1 MGLTPLAL
9 VGGTPHDTDRYNNW
23 LEGRL
28 SEISP
33 LLVANPVWSDA
44 MMSEVFGH
52 PWLSQTYA
60 SLPLQAA
67 VLVLTNEIKAYLA
80 ASLLDDRKADAH
92 WFQRRI
98 PVIRYLVEEGA
109 DLLHHF
115 EAGCLAD
122 IPHPGFAP
130 SDDEGVRKPNH
141 HNDAVLERYA
151 AWYGA
156 NYGRRR
162 QSQTRHWIRDG
173 EIVTGE
179 FRSPE
184 VQLFG
189 DIHRFS
195 IISRAQ
201 MAPMHDRDIILLND
215 LYSEE
220 DTRFRDRQRRSD
232 TYISFLNF
240 EPWLRPLMRGFLL
253 DKVAHGELAPA
264 TIAGMLSRLR
274 LFARF
279 LREQGIV
286 APEQINEP
294 TMERYL
300 AWGNARNA
308 AGKNWYTDIVQL
320 MRAAPVL
327 LPGQWPRI
335 ALDKRAA
342 RRIRYKQAPDDPR
355 NRLYASR
362 EGANRAAP
370 PEALAAMVAR
380 LDELPAPIP
389 VIFMIGITTGARAED
404 LHALLFD
411 CLRPDPHDKRFMLFT
426 FWQNK
431 VSRWN
436 TKPLLATDSAHR
448 AMIELIEAQR
458 DRVRQRHGR
467 ATKYLFPVFY
477 GKRES
482 FLGYNWTLQE
492 LRMLC
497 LRHGIV
503 DGEGKPFDF
512 SWHPLRHHRGTQMAA
527 EGHDILSIMFELG
540 HASPDM
546 ASMYVNKRLD
556 LKKNALL
563 RKGGGQFFTIAGKV
577 DEAVGDLLLRKETM
591 LATRVCGG
599 ACTLPGQLGEWCEH
613 AHACLTCRFFR
624 ADGDDVEHFRC
635 ERAGLYAAIEGL
647 EQEAQNYEEGG
658 QTRMADITRKRLQR
672 NKDAVHNTDTIIR
685 SIEEHGLY
693 KGEKQRYRP
702 AAAREE
708 ATS

>member
-1 MGLTPLAL
+1 M
-9 VGGTPHDTDRYNNW
+9 
-23 LEGRL
+23 
-28 SEISP
+28 
-33 LLVANPVWSDA
+33 
-44 MMSEVFGH
+44 
-52 PWLSQTYA
+52 
-60 SLPLQAA
+60 
-67 VLVLTNEIKAYLA
+67 
-80 ASLLDDRKADAH
+80 
-92 WFQRRI
+92 
-98 PVIRYLVEEGA
+98 
-109 DLLHHF
+109 
-115 EAGCLAD
+115 
-122 IPHPGFAP
+122 
-130 SDDEGVRKPNH
+130 
-141 HNDAVLERYA
+141 
-151 AWYGA
+151 
-156 NYGRRR
+156 
-162 QSQTRHWIRDG
+162 
-173 EIVTGE
+173 
-179 FRSPE
+179 
-184 VQLFG
+184 QLFG
-189 DIHRFS
+189 DIHRFA
-195 IISRAQ
+195 IINRAQ

-232 TYISFLNF
+232 TYINFLNF

-253 DKVAHGELAPA
+253 DKVAHGEFAPR
-264 TIAGMLSRLR
+264 TVIAMRSRLR
-274 LFARF
+274 LFAQF
-279 LREQGIV
+279 LHEESV
-286 APEQINEP
+286 AGPAKINEL

-327 LPGQWPRI
+327 LPGEWPRI

-370 PEALAAMVAR
+370 PEALAAMMAR

-436 TKPLLATDSAHR
+436 TKPLLATDPAHR
-448 AMIELIEAQR
+448 AMIELIEAQQ
-458 DRVRQRHGR
+458 DRVRQRYGR

-624 ADGDDVEHFRC
+624 ADGGDVEHFRC

-702 AAAREE
+702 ATAREE

>member
-1 MGLTPLAL
+1 MGMTPLAL
-9 VGGTPHDTDRYNNW
+9 VGGTPHDTDRYSNW

-28 SEISP
+28 AEISP
-33 LLVANPVWSDA
+33 LLIDNPVWSDA
-44 MMSEVFGH
+44 LMVEVFGH
-52 PWLSQTYA
+52 PWLSLTYA
-60 SLPLQAA
+60 SLSLSAA
-67 VLVLTNEIKAYLA
+67 VPVLTEEIKAYLA
-80 ASLLDDRKADAH
+80 ASTLDDRKADAH

-98 PVIRYLVEEGA
+98 LVIRYLVEEGA
-109 DLLHHF
+109 NLLQHF
-115 EAGCLAD
+115 GAACLAD
-122 IPHPGFAP
+122 VPHPGFSS
-130 SDDEGVRKPNH
+130 SDDAAPAKSNY
-141 HNDAVLERYA
+141 HNDAALALYA
-151 AWYGA
+151 TWYGER
-156 NYGRRR
+156 YGRRR

-173 EIVTGE
+173 EIVTSQY
-179 FRSPE
+179 RAPE

-195 IISRAQ
+195 VINRAQ
-201 MAPMHDRDIILLND
+201 MAPLHERDIILLND

-232 TYISFLNF
+232 TYLNFQCF
-240 EPWLRPLMRGFLL
+240 EPWLRPLMRLFLL

-264 TIAGMLSRLR
+264 SLAGMQSRLR
-274 LFARF
+274 MFAHF
-279 LREQGIV
+279 LHGEHIAEPG
-286 APEQINEP
+286 QINEL

-320 MRAAPVL
+320 MRAAPAL

-335 ALDKRAA
+335 AVDKRAA

-370 PEALAAMVAR
+370 PEALAAMAAR

-389 VIFMIGITTGARAED
+389 AIFMIGITTGARAED

-411 CLRPDPHDKRFMLFT
+411 CLQLDPQDKRFMLFT

-436 TKPLLATDSAHR
+436 TKPLLVSDPAHH
-448 AMIELIEAQR
+448 AMIKLIEAQR
-458 DRVRQRHGR
+458 DRVRQRYGG
-467 ATKYLFPVFY
+467 ATKYLFPIFY

-492 LRMLC
+492 LKLLC

-546 ASMYVNKRLD
+546 ASMYVNKRLE

-563 RKGGGQFFTIAGKV
+563 RKGGGQFFTIEGKV
-577 DEAVGDLLLRKETM
+577 DAAVGELLLRKETM
-591 LATRVCGG
+591 VATRVCGG

-635 ERAGLYAAIEGL
+635 ERSKLYVAIENL
-647 EQEAQNYEEGG
+647 EQEAQDYEEKG
-658 QTRMADITRKRLQR
+658 QARMADISHKRLQR
-672 NKDAVHNTDTIIR
+672 NKDAVQNTDTIIR
-685 SIEEHGLY
+685 SIESHGLY
-693 KGEKQRYRP
+693 KGAKQRYKP

-708 ATS
+708 ALP

>member
-1 MGLTPLAL
+1 M
-9 VGGTPHDTDRYNNW
+9 RY
-23 LEGRL
+23 
-28 SEISP
+28 
-33 LLVANPVWSDA
+33 
-44 MMSEVFGH
+44 
-52 PWLSQTYA
+52 
-60 SLPLQAA
+60 
-67 VLVLTNEIKAYLA
+67 
-80 ASLLDDRKADAH
+80 
-92 WFQRRI
+92 
-98 PVIRYLVEEGA
+98 
-109 DLLHHF
+109 
-115 EAGCLAD
+115 
-122 IPHPGFAP
+122 
-130 SDDEGVRKPNH
+130 
-141 HNDAVLERYA
+141 
-151 AWYGA
+151 
-156 NYGRRR
+156 
-162 QSQTRHWIRDG
+162 
-173 EIVTGE
+173 
-179 FRSPE
+179 
-184 VQLFG
+184 
-189 DIHRFS
+189 
-195 IISRAQ
+195 
-201 MAPMHDRDIILLND
+201 
-215 LYSEE
+215 
-220 DTRFRDRQRRSD
+220 
-232 TYISFLNF
+232 
-240 EPWLRPLMRGFLL
+240 
-253 DKVAHGELAPA
+253 
-264 TIAGMLSRLR
+264 RLR
-274 LFARF
+274 FFARF
-279 LREQGIV
+279 LHEDGVV
-286 APEQINEP
+286 APGQINEL

-300 AWGNARNA
+300 AWGNAQGA

-370 PEALAAMVAR
+370 SEALAAMVAK
-380 LDELPAPIP
+380 LDEMPAPIP
-389 VIFMIGITTGARAED
+389 AIFMIGITTGARAED

-436 TKPLLATDSAHR
+436 TKPLLVTDPAHQ
-448 AMIELIEAQR
+448 AMIELIETQR
-458 DRVRQRHGR
+458 EHVWQRYGR

-482 FLGYNWTLQE
+482 FLGNNWTLQE
-492 LRMLC
+492 LKMLC

-546 ASMYVNKRLD
+546 ASMYVNKRLE

-563 RKGGGQFFTIAGKV
+563 RKGGGRFFTIEGKV
-577 DEAVGDLLLRKETM
+577 DEAFGDLLLRKETM
-591 LATRVCGG
+591 MATRVGGG

-624 ADGDDVEHFRC
+624 ADGDDLEHFRC
-635 ERAGLYAAIEGL
+635 ERAGLYVAIEGL
-647 EQEAQNYEEGG
+647 EQESQNYEEGG

-685 SIEEHGLY
+685 SIEECGLY

-708 ATS
+708 ATQ

>member
-1 MGLTPLAL
+1 M
-9 VGGTPHDTDRYNNW
+9 N
-23 LEGRL
+23 
-28 SEISP
+28 
-33 LLVANPVWSDA
+33 
-44 MMSEVFGH
+44 EVFGH
-52 PWLSQTYA
+52 SWLSQTYA
-60 SLPLQAA
+60 SLPLSAA
-67 VLVLTNEIKAYLA
+67 VPVLTNEIKAYLA
-80 ASLLDDRKADAH
+80 ASVLDDRKADTQ

-109 DLLHHF
+109 SLLQHF
-115 EAGCLAD
+115 GAGCLAD
-122 IPHPGFAP
+122 IPHRFGA
-130 SDDEGVRKPNH
+130 SDGDTAKTKC
-141 HNDAVLERYA
+141 HNDAVLELYA
-151 AWYGA
+151 TWYGEQ
-156 NYGRRR
+156 YGRRR
-162 QSQTRHWIRDG
+162 QSQTRQWIRDG
-173 EIVTGE
+173 EIVTTQY
-179 FRSPE
+179 RSPE

-195 IISRAQ
+195 IINRAQ
-201 MAPMHDRDIILLND
+201 MAPMHDRDIIWIND

-232 TYISFLNF
+232 TYLNFLCF

-264 TIAGMLSRLR
+264 TLVGMQSRLR
-274 LFARF
+274 TFGQF
-279 LREQGIV
+279 LHGEGI
-286 APEQINEP
+286 AEP
-294 TMERYL
+294 GRVELTMERYL

-320 MRAAPVL
+320 LRAAPVL

-342 RRIRYKQAPDDPR
+342 RASVTSRHRTTRGTGFTHHARVPTGPPR
-355 NRLYASR
+355 RKPWRPWWPGSTNCPPYPGNLHDRRHDRGAGRTCMPCSSTACGRSARHASHAVHVLA
-362 EGANRAAP
+362 EQGQP
-370 PEALAAMVAR
+370 LEYQALAGHRSCAPGDDQADRGAAGSCPAALRAR
-380 LDELPAPIP
+380 HQIP
-389 VIFMIGITTGARAED
+389 V
-404 LHALLFD
+404 
-411 CLRPDPHDKRFMLFT
+411 
-426 FWQNK
+426 
-431 VSRWN
+431 
-436 TKPLLATDSAHR
+436 
-448 AMIELIEAQR
+448 
-458 DRVRQRHGR
+458 
-467 ATKYLFPVFY
+467 PVFS

-482 FLGYNWTLQE
+482 FLGYNWTLRE
-492 LRMLC
+492 LKMLC

-591 LATRVCGG
+591 LATRVSGG

-624 ADGDDVEHFRC
+624 ADGDDLEHFRC
-635 ERAGLYAAIEGL
+635 ERAGLYVAIEGL
-647 EQEAQNYEEGG
+647 EQEARDYEEGG
-658 QTRMADITRKRLQR
+658 QARMADITRKRLQR

-693 KGEKQRYRP
+693 KVKSS
-702 AAAREE
+702 
-708 ATS
+708 ATGRALLGRKRRND

>member
-1 MGLTPLAL
+1 MGVRPLAL
-9 VGGTPHDTDRYNNW
+9 VGGTPGETDRYSNW
-23 LEGRL
+23 LEARL
-28 SEISP
+28 TAISP
-33 LLVANPVWSDA
+33 LLVDNPVWSDA
-44 MMSEVFGH
+44 VMSEVFGH
-52 PWLSQTYA
+52 PWLSLTYA
-60 SLPLQAA
+60 SLPLGAA
-67 VLVLTNEIKAYLA
+67 VPVLTNEIKAYLA
-80 ASLLDDRKADAH
+80 ASVLDDRKADAH

-98 PVIRYLVEEGA
+98 PVIQYLVEEGA
-109 DLLHHF
+109 NLLQHF
-115 EAGCLAD
+115 GAACLAD
-122 IPHPGFAP
+122 IPHPNFGS
-130 SDDEGVRKPNH
+130 SDGDGGRKPNY

-151 AWYGA
+151 TWYGA
-156 NYGRRR
+156 KYGRRR

-173 EIVTGE
+173 EIVTGQY
-179 FRSPE
+179 RSPE

-195 IISRAQ
+195 IINRAQ
-201 MAPMHDRDIILLND
+201 MAPMPDRDIILLND

-232 TYISFLNF
+232 IYLNF
-240 EPWLRPLMRGFLL
+240 LCFEEWLRPLMRGFLL

-264 TIAGMLSRLR
+264 TMVAMLSRLR
-274 LFARF
+274 VFARF
-279 LREQGIV
+279 LREEQITY
-286 APEQINEP
+286 PKQINEL

-300 AWGNARNA
+300 AWGNAQAA

-320 MRAAPVL
+320 LRAAPVL

-370 PEALAAMVAR
+370 SEALTAMVAR

-389 VIFMIGITTGARAED
+389 VIFTIGITTGARAED

-436 TKPLLATDSAHR
+436 TKPLLLTDPAHQ

-458 DRVRQRHGR
+458 HRVRQRYGR
-467 ATKYLFPVFY
+467 APKYLFPVFY

-492 LRMLC
+492 LKMLC
-497 LRHGIV
+497 LRHGIL

-512 SWHPLRHHRGTQMAA
+512 SWHPLRHHRGTQMAT

-546 ASMYVNKRLD
+546 ASMYVNKRLE

-563 RKGGGQFFTIAGKV
+563 RKGGGKFYTIEGKV

-591 LATRVCGG
+591 MATRVCGG

-624 ADGDDVEHFRC
+624 ADGDDLEHFRC
-635 ERAGLYAAIEGL
+635 ERSKLYVAIEDL
-647 EQEAQNYEEGG
+647 EQEAQDYEEKG
-658 QTRMADITRKRLQR
+658 QARMADISHKRLNR
-672 NKDAVHNTDTIIR
+672 NKDAVQNTDTIIR
-685 SIEEHGLY
+685 SIESHGLY
-693 KGEKQRYRP
+693 KGSQQRYKP

-708 ATS
+708 ALP

>member
-23 LEGRL
+23 LEARL
-28 SEISP
+28 AEISP
-33 LLVANPVWSDA
+33 LLVANSVWSDA
-44 MMSEVFGH
+44 MMGEVFGH

-60 SLPLQAA
+60 SMLLQAA
-67 VLVLTNEIKAYLA
+67 VPVLTNEIKAYLT
-80 ASLLDDRKADAH
+80 ASVLDDRKADAH

-109 DLLHHF
+109 DLLQHF
-115 EAGCLAD
+115 SAGCLAD
-122 IPHPGFAP
+122 IPHPGFAR
-130 SDDEGVRKPNH
+130 SDDKGTRHSNS
-141 HNDAVLERYA
+141 HNDVVLERYA
-151 AWYGA
+151 AWYGS

-162 QSQTRHWIRDG
+162 QSQTRQWIRGD
-173 EIVTGE
+173 EVVTGE

-189 DIHRFS
+189 DIHRFA
-195 IISRAQ
+195 IINRAQ
-201 MAPMHDRDIILLND
+201 MAPMQERDIILLND

-232 TYISFLNF
+232 TYLNFHCF

-253 DKVAHGELAPA
+253 DKVAHGELAPG
-264 TIAGMLSRLR
+264 TLVKMPVRLR
-274 LFARF
+274 LFAQF
-279 LREQGIV
+279 LHIEGIDQPKQV
-286 APEQINEP
+286 NEA

-300 AWGNARNA
+300 AWGNARNT

-320 MRAAPVL
+320 LRAAPVL

-370 PEALAAMVAR
+370 SEALAAMAAK

-389 VIFMIGITTGARAED
+389 AIFMIGITTGARAED

-436 TKPLLATDSAHR
+436 TKPLLATDPAHR
-448 AMIELIEAQR
+448 AMIELIEAQQNG
-458 DRVRQRHGR
+458 VRQRYGR
-467 ATKYLFPVFY
+467 TTKYLFPAFH

-482 FLGYNWTLQE
+482 FLSYNWTLQE

-497 LRHGIV
+497 LKHGIV

-546 ASMYVNKRLD
+546 ASMYVNKRLE
-556 LKKNALL
+556 LRKNALL

-624 ADGDDVEHFRC
+624 ADGDDLDHFRC
-635 ERAGLYAAIEGL
+635 ERTGLYAAIEGL
-647 EQEAQNYEEGG
+647 EKEAQNYEEGG